1 MKKIKIQGH
10 LKKKGIEEGN
20 TKYNLNGTINNNMI
34 SYVEKDKTKI
44 SLSFNKDSV
53 ELTRENEEI
62 EMFLFFKEDEETDG
76 IYKIKE
82 LDLNIPITIFTD
94 KLEITKNSILIKYY
108 LTLDIEDLGLF
119 EYFIEYKE

>member
-1 MKKIKIQGH
+1 MKKIKINGY
-10 LKKKGIEEGN
+10 LKRKSIEEEN
-20 TKYNLNGTINNNMI
+20 TNYKLSGILNNNI
-34 SYVEKDKTKI
+34 IDYEEKDKTKI

-53 ELTRENEEI
+53 ELTRTNEEM
-62 EMFLFFKEDEETDG
+62 EMSLYFKEDEETNG
-76 IYKIKE
+76 IYKVKE

-94 KLEITKNSILIKYY
+94 KLRIEKNSILIKYY